1 MTSAARRLRV
11 VVLDDEATARELMRR
26 YLGLHGYDVVEAAT
40 VAEAVQALGERPV
53 DAVILDVRLA
63 EEQTGL
69 DVLQS
74 LRRQKGL
81 EKVPVI
87 ILTGAVLSDEEELLI
102 TRQRAFLFR
111 KPESLDLLL
120 NFLDQM
126 TGTDQ
131 PQ

>member
-1 MTSAARRLRV
+1 MTSPSRRLRV
-11 VVLDDEATARELMRR
+11 VVLDDEPTARELMRR

-40 VAEAVQALGERPV
+40 VEEAVRALGERPV

-111 KPESLDLLL
+111 KPESLDLLV

-126 TGTDQ
+126 TGSDQ

>member
-1 MTSAARRLRV
+1 MTPPSRPLRV

-26 YLGLHGYDVVEAAT
+26 YLGLHGYEVVEAAT
-40 VAEAVQALGERPV
+40 AEQASRALGERPV

-63 EEQTGL
+63 EQQTGL
-69 DVLQS
+69 DVLRA

-87 ILTGAVLSDEEELLI
+87 ILTGAMLSDEEELMI

-111 KPESLDLLL
+111 KPESLDVLID
-120 NFLDQM
+120 FLDQM